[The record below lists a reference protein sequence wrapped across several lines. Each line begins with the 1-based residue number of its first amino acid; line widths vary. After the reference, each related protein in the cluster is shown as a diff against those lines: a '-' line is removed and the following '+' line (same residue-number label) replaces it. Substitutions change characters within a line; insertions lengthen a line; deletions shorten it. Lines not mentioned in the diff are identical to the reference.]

1 MGLKPIPLSPNKF
14 SKIQARP
21 AGSTQINKA
30 HVWFH
35 QHRWCTCERRA
46 DQRPDMLFMWG
57 THFLSSSAV
66 CLTKSLCTDSTFRS
80 GDHKR
85 VQIILVHFKWYKEK
99 TFSSYL
105 QCNFICHVYRLRWTR
120 SQKNK
125 RKAII

>member
-80 GDHKR
+80 GDHNTCPDNIGTLQMIQRKNIFFIFTM
-85 VQIILVHFKWYKEK
+85 QYLFA
-99 TFSSYL
+99 TFTGL
-105 QCNFICHVYRLRWTR
+105 DGLGHRRIKGRQ
-120 SQKNK
+120 
-125 RKAII
+125 